1 MTIIRIIWAIPIR
14 TWEGNS
20 SCDLAGILS
29 SAGTLDK
36 EQIFMKK
43 KALLLTLTF
52 PVICIL
58 IAICAGR
65 YAISPLEMVQILLTK
80 IGLGGGMV
88 PPSPEAQSV
97 FWQIRLPRIVLAFT
111 VGSALAVSGAVFQ
124 ALFRNPLASPD
135 LLGVTAGASF
145 GAVLALMFF
154 PPLSLAI
161 KFSSFLFGVA
171 AVLCVHVLA
180 VKSRDQSTAVLILG
194 GIIVSAVFQAGVSV
208 LKYLTN
214 TYDMLAQIVFWLMG
228 SFQTATWDSVWSVF
242 LVTMIGTALI
252 VAFSWRLNIMSQDDE
267 QALSLGVDVVKWRI
281 IYVAITTLMVGIS
294 VSACGVVGWIGL
306 VVPHIA
312 RSLVGSEHRRLIFT
326 SALLGA
332 SLMLLM
338 DTLAR
343 SLFSSEIPIS
353 IVTSLLG
360 APFLGYLVLHQRKE
374 WVGK

>member
-1 MTIIRIIWAIPIR
+1 
-14 TWEGNS
+14 
-20 SCDLAGILS
+20 
-29 SAGTLDK
+29 
-36 EQIFMKK
+36 MKK